1 MVKFLP
7 LSQPLGFQIKKTGK
21 VSFGQITYLSF
32 IIKKKE
38 LDGFSTDKGVF
49 GLCFQTII
57 FSF

>member
-21 VSFGQITYLSF
+21 VSFGQITDLSF

-38 LDGFSTDKGVF
+38 LGGFSTDKEMF

>member
-7 LSQPLGFQIKKTGK
+7 LSQPLGFQIIKRSK
-21 VSFGQITYLSF
+21 VSFGQITDLSF

-38 LDGFSTDKGVF
+38 LGGFSTDKGVF
-49 GLCFQTII
+49 DLCFQTII